1 MAILLFQGLPSL
13 EDSGLPAGG
22 GSPEV
27 ETSLRADGEN
37 DRESV
42 GPNRIPT
49 PSTWSLSFLARGPH
63 MPSLVRGQ
71 EWTELLQGLS
81 DLKHADRKGKNITM
95 LSDHGLPAARFP
107 KPWAGLASV
116 SPLECLGCSRAL
128 L

>member
-1 MAILLFQGLPSL
+1 MAIVLFQGFPSL

-22 GSPEV
+22 GSREV

-37 DRESV
+37 DRESA
-42 GPNRIPT
+42 GLNRIPT
-49 PSTWSLSFLARGPH
+49 ASTWSLSFLARGPH
-63 MPSLVRGQ
+63 MPSLVAGQ

-81 DLKHADRKGKNITM
+81 DLTHADGEETNITR
-95 LSDHGLPAARFP
+95 LSDHGPPAARFP

>member
-1 MAILLFQGLPSL
+1 MAIVLFQGFPSL

-22 GSPEV
+22 GSREV

-37 DRESV
+37 DRESA
-42 GPNRIPT
+42 GLNRIPT
-49 PSTWSLSFLARGPH
+49 ASTWSLSFLARGPH
-63 MPSLVRGQ
+63 MPSLVAGQ

-81 DLKHADRKGKNITM
+81 DLKHADGEEKNITM
-95 LSDHGLPAARFP
+95 LSDHGPPAARFP

-116 SPLECLGCSRAL
+116 STLECLGCSRAL